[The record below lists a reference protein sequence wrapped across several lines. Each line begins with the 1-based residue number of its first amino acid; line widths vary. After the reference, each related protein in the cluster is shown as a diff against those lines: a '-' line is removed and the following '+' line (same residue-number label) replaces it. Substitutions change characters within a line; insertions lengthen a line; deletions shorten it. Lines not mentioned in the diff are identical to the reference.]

1 VGETVVASNLITVRT
16 TDGRQ
21 LGPFSVDDVRVLLEQ
36 GRLVGS
42 ESASYDQRT
51 WLPLASFPGLGA
63 FVRAAAPS
71 VAPASAPV
79 TASSDFEFSF
89 SDAPRPN
96 AGAEPDDF
104 DFSFSDLPKGDA
116 ARGLVPPPSAIPPP
130 AIAPPRAGGPP
141 TGASRPPSRGLDA
154 LFDDLPDDL
163 PAPRAASPLSGA
175 PVGAGEVSDLPGLR
189 GETDLP
195 GLRGGTDLPGLRG
208 GTGLPGLRGGT
219 ELPGLRGTTDL
230 PGHRGTQGLPGH
242 RSETGLPGERGEGG
256 LPGVRG
262 ESGLPGLA
270 GDRGP
275 MAPDVGNLPNL
286 PDNLDTRDF
295 ALGSADAAVDSAVAT
310 EGGRRRK
317 GALIAAGGVL
327 GLALLGG
334 VGAWLAGVGPFE
346 EEVAHPRSSKPPMNT
361 GVPPSSASLSPG
373 TQPGSQGAEPVSG
386 APAASAATLAEVA
399 GYRSAIAD
407 QERAGEPMGAALTE
421 TIELY
426 GFGALEFT
434 GSNEWARRAAE
445 LAARVDE
452 PTKATVPG
460 KRARLVAAM
469 ANSDGAAFTEAIE
482 LAKANPTD
490 ARAQYLAGHAFRLK
504 GDLDQAFAAFDKAR
518 SLNPDLLPATRL
530 AGETA
535 LRRGDTQAA
544 RVLLESVYA
553 RASGTASVA
562 TALASLELHAGARE
576 RARKLAEQT
585 LALPAERLTHA
596 DRSAA
601 LAVRA
606 RVELNAGQNEVGLQT
621 LEEAIRTWPFN
632 LEAVD
637 LLSERHFAAKNFDR
651 ALTQFETLRT
661 NGVSTPEIVINI
673 ARCQAGLGNEDKAR
687 LELEKGA
694 TEFPRS
700 PALQVAIGDAWM
712 NSRKFTE
719 ARQAYDKALEL
730 DPVYEQATLRIAD
743 LLVNQARVNDAVAF
757 LEQAIGKRPSS
768 ATIHFGVGDL
778 RKRLAGSTRDATLLG
793 AAERSL
799 RRATELDPTL
809 LVARHRLAQTLFDKG
824 DPRASLTEL
833 QALRQRPDYHED
845 LSYDIGRAQHAIGQL
860 DDAVKS
866 FEDALSRRKD
876 EPILLLAAGI
886 AYFDRGDLG
895 TARER
900 LTHAASVANKLT
912 AAHYYLGRVAFVE
925 KDHKL
930 AVQKFQLASD
940 EEASNMEYRYW
951 LARALDE
958 GGQRQQAYN
967 EFSAV
972 ADGIKN
978 DARLSAQLCDAF
990 YQRGRLRFS
999 GQVGSGRDW
1008 RGAQGDFKSAL
1019 DCDAKRAE
1027 VWVAYG
1033 DTFEVSNPEL
1043 ALQHYGKAIAVDSKY
1058 AIAYARRGF
1067 VFNRD
1072 GQSRKARDDFET
1084 AIRLDKT
1091 VAEPHYHLCLI
1102 LQSEGAN
1109 AAAKRACET
1118 YLQLAPDGEYAGSA
1132 REVKDDLSR

>member
-1 VGETVVASNLITVRT
+1 
-16 TDGRQ
+16 
-21 LGPFSVDDVRVLLEQ
+21 
-36 GRLVGS
+36 
-42 ESASYDQRT
+42 
-51 WLPLASFPGLGA
+51 
-63 FVRAAAPS
+63 
-71 VAPASAPV
+71 
-79 TASSDFEFSF
+79 
-89 SDAPRPN
+89 
-96 AGAEPDDF
+96 
-104 DFSFSDLPKGDA
+104 
-116 ARGLVPPPSAIPPP
+116 
-130 AIAPPRAGGPP
+130 
-141 TGASRPPSRGLDA
+141 
-154 LFDDLPDDL
+154 
-163 PAPRAASPLSGA
+163 
-175 PVGAGEVSDLPGLR
+175 
-189 GETDLP
+189 
-195 GLRGGTDLPGLRG
+195 
-208 GTGLPGLRGGT
+208 
-219 ELPGLRGTTDL
+219 
-230 PGHRGTQGLPGH
+230 
-242 RSETGLPGERGEGG
+242 LPGERGEGG

-295 ALGSADAAVDSAVAT
+295 AVGSAEAAVGTPAST
-310 EGGRRRK
+310 EGGGRRK
-317 GALIAAGGVL
+317 VALLAAGGVL

-334 VGAWLAGVGPFE
+334 VGAWIAGVGPFE
-346 EEVAHPRSSKPPMNT
+346 EEVVPVRPPKPSIKP
-361 GVPPSSASLSPG
+361 GDPPSTASGSPV
-373 TQPGSQGAEPVSG
+373 TQPGTPGTAPVSG

-407 QERAGEPMGAALTE
+407 RERAGEPTGAALTE

-518 SLNPDLLPATRL
+518 TLSPELLPATRL

-535 LRRGDTQAA
+535 LKRGDTQAA
-544 RVLLESVYA
+544 RALLESVYA

-585 LALPAERLTHA
+585 LALPAERLTPA

-606 RVELNAGQNEVGLQT
+606 RVELDAGQNDVGLQT
-621 LEEAIRTWPFN
+621 LEEAIRTWPQN

-651 ALTQFETLRT
+651 ALTQFETLRS

-712 NSRKFTE
+712 NGRKFTE
-719 ARQAYDKALEL
+719 ARQAYDKALEI

-743 LLVNQARVNDAVAF
+743 LLVNQARVNDAVTF

-799 RRATELDPTL
+799 RRSIELDPTL
-809 LVARHRLAQTLFDKG
+809 LIARHRLAQTLFDKG
-824 DPRASLTEL
+824 DPRAALTEL

-845 LSYDIGRAQHAIGQL
+845 LSYDIGRAQHALGQL

-1019 DCDAKRAE
+1019 DCDPKRAE

-1084 AIRLDKT
+1084 SIRLDKT

-1109 AAAKRACET
+1109 GAAKRACET